1 MFDGFVRHGEL
12 WHPAG
17 QVDEADP
24 YRALWNREAD
34 EDAVYS
40 ATGIVSHGREDYATL
55 TATRQRL
62 WREFPR
68 RHLGT
73 VLEVGCGYGRVAMLL
88 SRERGVTCERY
99 IGVDIARQ
107 MLARFARYRREFDLF
122 PGAGFDLVCASI
134 DDVPLEDDSIDVV
147 VSSGVFLHM
156 GKQYV
161 ERAFAHLARALRPG
175 GAIVFDTSF
184 PNARAIGGL
193 PARLYGRLAPP
204 KANRV
209 KHWTRGEL
217 ERLMRDSGLEA
228 KVGRYTIEPTV
239 FAVLPN
245 RFRRRTIPLAATI
258 NRLLDP
264 PPRALEDVVATMYSV
279 HSPIA
284 PVP

>member
-24 YRALWNREAD
+24 YRAIWNREAD

-122 PGAGFDLVCASI
+122 PGAGFDLCARRSTTPSAGCTIAASSVARRSSSI
-134 DDVPLEDDSIDVV
+134 PR
-147 VSSGVFLHM
+147 SS
-156 GKQYV
+156 
-161 ERAFAHLARALRPG
+161 
-175 GAIVFDTSF
+175 S
-184 PNARAIGGL
+184 
-193 PARLYGRLAPP
+193 PACGR
-204 KANRV
+204 
-209 KHWTRGEL
+209 
-217 ERLMRDSGLEA
+217 SG
-228 KVGRYTIEPTV
+228 
-239 FAVLPN
+239 
-245 RFRRRTIPLAATI
+245 
-258 NRLLDP
+258 
-264 PPRALEDVVATMYSV
+264 
-279 HSPIA
+279 
-284 PVP
+284 PVPRWRWRSI